1 MAEVSSP
8 IVTLALCGFGRAGNM
23 HLTSIRY
30 NYRCQLKYVVD
41 IPAALDSIRSTLK
54 TFNLTDVRVVSVDE
68 FESIVLSD
76 KNLMAVLVTTP
87 TDTHEEY
94 VCKSLKAHKAVF
106 CEKPIANS
114 VEVAKNCYVE
124 ASKVQLPLLCAFN
137 RRFDSGFAGIRKQVE
152 EGKIGKV
159 HLVKTTSRDSPLPSL
174 SYLKVSNGM
183 FHDCA
188 VHDIDV
194 VCWIVGEEPYEVYA
208 QSHAHSSDIADIN
221 DVDTIAIVMKFPSG
235 VLSIIDLSRHSSY
248 GYDQRL
254 EVSLS
259 IGLIFYACSFVGIWR
274 KRVIKSYKCL

>member
-23 HLTSIRY
+23 HLTSIRSS
-30 NYRCQLKYVVD
+30 YRCQLKYVVD

-54 TFNLTDVRVVSVDE
+54 TFNLTDVRIVSVDE
-68 FESIVLSD
+68 FESTVLND
-76 KNLMAVLVTTP
+76 KDLMAVLVTTP

-94 VCKSLKAHKAVF
+94 VFKSLKARKAVF
-106 CEKPIANS
+106 CEKPIAKS

-124 ASKVQLPLLCAFN
+124 ASKDQLPLLCAFN
-137 RRFDSGFAGIRKQVE
+137 RRFDSGFAGVRQQVK

-159 HLVKTTSRDSPLPSL
+159 HVVKTTSRDSPLPSL

-188 VHDIDV
+188 VHDIDMI
-194 VCWIVGEEPYEVYA
+194 CWIVGEEPYEVYA
-208 QSHAHSSDIADIN
+208 QSHAHNSDIAGIN

-235 VLSIIDLSRHSSY
+235 VIGIIDLSRHSSY

-254 EVSLS
+254 EVSWYISLFFMLVLF
-259 IGLIFYACSFVGIWR
+259 IGIWR
-274 KRVIKSYKCL
+274 KRITKCYKCL